1 MKRTIRI
8 IALLTAAVL
17 VAGCAHKKKVTP
29 AQTPIT
35 GQETPAAEPAVVP
48 VPAEPIQAE
57 PVQAEPVQETPVVEA
72 PVAEEPQPAVVQ
84 TLYIPNIMLT
94 VVAQGKQITTP
105 AVLSWQRGTGMVLS
119 IRPVLFEVLRIE
131 QYPGTLT
138 VIDKL
143 NAQYVQLTSTDL
155 ELMGVRLTQDEIDAL
170 IDERLINRLDEPQ
183 LTLSVN
189 QSGIQLTAQIY
200 PSYAQK
206 NVAVNLRAT
215 NTANYRQVSLEQ
227 LVRGYK

>member
-1 MKRTIRI
+1 MKRPIRLFV
-8 IALLTAAVL
+8 LLTAAML

-29 AQTPIT
+29 VQTPIT
-35 GQETPAAEPAVVP
+35 EQETPAAEPAAV
-48 VPAEPIQAE
+48 E
-57 PVQAEPVQETPVVEA
+57 PVQAEPAASEPAVVE
-72 PVAEEPQPAVVQ
+72 PVAVEPEPPQPAAVQ

-94 VVAQGKQITTP
+94 VTAQGKQITTP
-105 AVLSWQRGTGMVLS
+105 AALSWQRGAGMVLS

-131 QYPGTLT
+131 QYPGSLT

-143 NAQYVQLTSTDL
+143 NVQYVQLSSTDL

-206 NVAVNLRAT
+206 NVAVNLRPT

>member
-1 MKRTIRI
+1 MKRPIRLFV
-8 IALLTAAVL
+8 LLTAAML

-29 AQTPIT
+29 VQTPIT
-35 GQETPAAEPAVVP
+35 EQETPAAKPAAV
-48 VPAEPIQAE
+48 E
-57 PVQAEPVQETPVVEA
+57 PVQAESAASEPAVVE
-72 PVAEEPQPAVVQ
+72 PVAVEPEPPQAAAVQ

-94 VVAQGKQITTP
+94 VTAQGKQITTP
-105 AVLSWQRGTGMVLS
+105 AALSWQRGAGMVLS

-131 QYPGTLT
+131 QYPGSLT

-143 NAQYVQLTSTDL
+143 NVQYVQLSSTDL

-206 NVAVNLRAT
+206 NVAVNLRPT

>member
-1 MKRTIRI
+1 MKRPIRLFV
-8 IALLTAAVL
+8 LLTAAML

-29 AQTPIT
+29 VQTPIT
-35 GQETPAAEPAVVP
+35 AQETAAAEPAAV
-48 VPAEPIQAE
+48 E
-57 PVQAEPVQETPVVEA
+57 PVQAEPAASEPAVVE
-72 PVAEEPQPAVVQ
+72 PVAVEPEPPQAAAVQ

-94 VVAQGKQITTP
+94 VTAQGKQITTP
-105 AVLSWQRGTGMVLS
+105 ATLSWQRGAGMVLS

-131 QYPGTLT
+131 QYPGSLT

-143 NAQYVQLTSTDL
+143 NVQYVQLSSTDL

-206 NVAVNLRAT
+206 NVAVNLRPT

>member
-1 MKRTIRI
+1 MKRPIRLFV
-8 IALLTAAVL
+8 LLTAAML

-29 AQTPIT
+29 VQTPIT
-35 GQETPAAEPAVVP
+35 EQETPAAEPAAV
-48 VPAEPIQAE
+48 E
-57 PVQAEPVQETPVVEA
+57 PVQAEPAASEPAVVE
-72 PVAEEPQPAVVQ
+72 PVAVEPEPPQAAAVQ

-94 VVAQGKQITTP
+94 VTAQGKQITTP
-105 AVLSWQRGTGMVLS
+105 ATLSWQRDAGMVLS

-131 QYPGTLT
+131 QYPGSLT

-143 NAQYVQLTSTDL
+143 NVQYVQLSSTNL

-206 NVAVNLRAT
+206 NVAVNLRPT

>member
-1 MKRTIRI
+1 MKRPIRLFV
-8 IALLTAAVL
+8 LLTAAML

-29 AQTPIT
+29 VQTPIT
-35 GQETPAAEPAVVP
+35 EQETPAAEPAAV
-48 VPAEPIQAE
+48 E
-57 PVQAEPVQETPVVEA
+57 PVQAEPAASEPAVVE
-72 PVAEEPQPAVVQ
+72 PVAVEPEPPQPAAVQ

-94 VVAQGKQITTP
+94 VTAQGKQITTP
-105 AVLSWQRGTGMVLS
+105 ATLSWQRGAGMVLS

-131 QYPGTLT
+131 QYPGSLT

-143 NAQYVQLTSTDL
+143 NVQYVQLSSTDL

-206 NVAVNLRAT
+206 NVAVNLRPT

>member
-1 MKRTIRI
+1 MKRPIRLFV
-8 IALLTAAVL
+8 LLTAAML

-29 AQTPIT
+29 VQTPIT
-35 GQETPAAEPAVVP
+35 EQETPAAKPAAV
-48 VPAEPIQAE
+48 E
-57 PVQAEPVQETPVVEA
+57 PVQAESAASEPAVVE
-72 PVAEEPQPAVVQ
+72 PVAVEPEPPQAAAVQ

-94 VVAQGKQITTP
+94 VTAQGKQITTP
-105 AVLSWQRGTGMVLS
+105 ATLSWQRGAGMVLS

-131 QYPGTLT
+131 QYPGSLT

-143 NAQYVQLTSTDL
+143 NVQYVQLSSTDL

-206 NVAVNLRAT
+206 NVAVNLRPT

>member
-1 MKRTIRI
+1 MKRPIRLFV
-8 IALLTAAVL
+8 LLTAAML

-35 GQETPAAEPAVVP
+35 EQETAAAEPAVV
-48 VPAEPIQAE
+48 E
-57 PVQAEPVQETPVVEA
+57 PVAVEPEPPQAA
-72 PVAEEPQPAVVQ
+72 AVQ
-84 TLYIPNIMLT
+84 TLYVPNIMLT
-94 VVAQGKQITTP
+94 VTAQGKQITTP
-105 AVLSWQRGTGMVLS
+105 ATLSWQRGAGMVLS

-131 QYPGTLT
+131 QYPGSLT

-143 NAQYVQLTSTDL
+143 NVQYVQLSSTDL

-206 NVAVNLRAT
+206 NVAVNLRPT

>member
-1 MKRTIRI
+1 MKRPIRLFV
-8 IALLTAAVL
+8 LLTAAML

-29 AQTPIT
+29 VQTPIT
-35 GQETPAAEPAVVP
+35 EQETPAAEPAAV
-48 VPAEPIQAE
+48 E
-57 PVQAEPVQETPVVEA
+57 PVQAESAASEPAVVE
-72 PVAEEPQPAVVQ
+72 PVAVEPEPPQPAAVQ
-84 TLYIPNIMLT
+84 TFYIPNIMLT
-94 VVAQGKQITTP
+94 VTAQGKQITTP
-105 AVLSWQRGTGMVLS
+105 ATLSWQRGAGMVLS

-131 QYPGTLT
+131 QYPGSLT

-143 NAQYVQLTSTDL
+143 NVQYVQLSSTDL

-206 NVAVNLRAT
+206 NVAVNLRPT

>member
-1 MKRTIRI
+1 MKRPIRLFV
-8 IALLTAAVL
+8 LLTAAML

-29 AQTPIT
+29 VQTPIT
-35 GQETPAAEPAVVP
+35 EQETAAAEPAVEP
-48 VPAEPIQAE
+48 VVAE
-57 PVQAEPVQETPVVEA
+57 PVQAEPVIEA

-84 TLYIPNIMLT
+84 TLYVPNIMLT
-94 VVAQGKQITTP
+94 VTAQGKQITTP
-105 AVLSWQRGTGMVLS
+105 ATLSWQRGAGMVLS

-131 QYPGTLT
+131 QYPGSLT

-143 NAQYVQLTSTDL
+143 NVQYVQLSSTDL

-206 NVAVNLRAT
+206 NVAVNLRPT

>member
-1 MKRTIRI
+1 MKRPIRLFV
-8 IALLTAAVL
+8 LLTAAML

-29 AQTPIT
+29 VQTPIT
-35 GQETPAAEPAVVP
+35 EQETPAAEPAAV
-48 VPAEPIQAE
+48 E
-57 PVQAEPVQETPVVEA
+57 PVQAEPAASEPAVVE
-72 PVAEEPQPAVVQ
+72 PVAVEPEPPQAAAVQ
-84 TLYIPNIMLT
+84 TLYVPNIMLT
-94 VVAQGKQITTP
+94 VTAQGKQITTP
-105 AVLSWQRGTGMVLS
+105 ATLSWQRGAGMVLS

-131 QYPGTLT
+131 QYPGSLT

-143 NAQYVQLTSTDL
+143 NVQYVQLSSTDL

-206 NVAVNLRAT
+206 NVAVNLRPT